1 MSDPKKRLSP
11 LVVIFYILFSPDT
24 WRILFGVAVAAYGTP
39 RIMGMSGQITELG
52 RYMIFLMLT
61 GIVWA
66 VSARP
71 ARWLAAQLQRRFT
84 RV

>member
-1 MSDPKKRLSP
+1 
-11 LVVIFYILFSPDT
+11 
-24 WRILFGVAVAAYGTP
+24 
-39 RIMGMSGQITELG
+39 
-52 RYMIFLMLT
+52 MIFLMLT